1 MDDNQQGQFA
11 WWMTPPPPPPGMW
24 MPPPPPPPMWGQQRD
39 GQTQGSQPVVV
50 QPVTEEEKPVVPIG
64 SFGIEGEFKT
74 NIVLSKH
81 KLNFDENRFLQLL
94 AWSISLSKA
103 EKKKIIQSIP
113 KLSQYQIDELM
124 KIFEEEKSKFSSLD
138 QKHKE
143 QLRALE
149 SKHSADWESLE
160 MEVMQEGEEEE
171 EEEEADEIR
180 KSLGI

>member
-11 WWMTPPPPPPGMW
+11 GW
-24 MPPPPPPPMWGQQRD
+24 MPPPPPPPPGAGMPPPPPPPPGMGDQGGQ
-39 GQTQGSQPVVV
+39 PLVA
-50 QPVTEEEKPVVPIG
+50 QPVTEEEAPIVPIG

-74 NIVLSKH
+74 NIVLPKH
-81 KLNFDENRFLQLL
+81 ELNFNENRFLQLL

-103 EKKKIIQSIP
+103 EKKKIIMSIP

-124 KIFEEEKSKFSSLD
+124 KIFEEEKAKFSSLD

-149 SKHSADWESLE
+149 AKHSSDWESLE
-160 MEVMQEGEEEE
+160 MEVMQEWEA
-171 EEEEADEIR
+171 EEEEAAADDIR